1 MFLLLS
7 CVLAT
12 AQPTATNLTL
22 NSGDRVVWIG
32 NTLVERE
39 QRYGYWEAALHAANP
54 DIPFTLRNL
63 GWSGDT
69 VYGDARAGFDTA
81 KQGFERLVNLTL
93 ELKPTVI
100 LISYGSNEAF
110 DGDAG
115 RERFQQGYAKLLDAL
130 APAKARIVLLTP
142 IPFEGGPAATRND
155 DIRKYA
161 ETIQALGQDRHLPV
175 LDLGSS
181 IANSYPKRM
190 SSQPGL
196 TENGM
201 HLNEAGYRHT
211 TTAWLQALGYSS
223 ATTSTLD
230 WKQLEPLRQ
239 AIQTK
244 NELFFHRWRPQNE
257 TYLFGFR
264 KHEQGKNAKEIV
276 EFDPLV
282 DAAEKEIHRI
292 KQELAKK

>member
-1 MFLLLS
+1 MFVLLS

-12 AQPTATNLTL
+12 AQPTATTLTL

-54 DIPFTLRNL
+54 DTPFTFRNL

-110 DGDAG
+110 EGDAG

-142 IPFEGGPAATRND
+142 VPFEGGPAATRND

-161 ETIQALGQDRHLPV
+161 ETIQALGQERQLPV
-175 LDLGSS
+175 LDLGST
-181 IANSYPKRM
+181 IANSYPKRT

-211 TTAWLQALGYSS
+211 TAAWLQALGYSS
-223 ATTSTLD
+223 STSSALN